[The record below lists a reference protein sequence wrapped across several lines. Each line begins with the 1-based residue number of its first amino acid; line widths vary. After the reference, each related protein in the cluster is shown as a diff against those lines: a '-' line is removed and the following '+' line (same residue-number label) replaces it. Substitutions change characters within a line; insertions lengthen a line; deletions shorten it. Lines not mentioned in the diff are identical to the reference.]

1 MTQSFDHKR
10 HKFDYF
16 IILIDK
22 NSFRSVKKERANFI
36 DLGKTLKGSKKSAIK
51 RLLVVIM

>member
-1 MTQSFDHKR
+1 MTQAFDHKR